1 MKQIALAT
9 LLCFTAAIAA
19 PVTAVAQAPQAQKTT
34 SLSIPVLANGTN
46 PLTGATG
53 SFNGTLR
60 VQRFAT
66 SGGNLVAVGLLS
78 GVVTQTLNGV
88 TTNGSIVRTVTMP
101 ATVGG
106 QAATTAAAAAPA
118 AITAQA
124 TCDIL
129 HLDLGPLHLDLLG
142 LVVDLNQ
149 IVLDITAE
157 SGAGNLLGNLLCA
170 VTGLLDNPSGLANLL
185 NQILAILG

>member
-9 LLCFTAAIAA
+9 LLCFTAAVAA
-19 PVTAVAQAPQAQKTT
+19 PVTAVAQAQQAQKT
-34 SLSIPVLANGTN
+34 SPLAIPVVGTGAN
-46 PLTGATG
+46 PITGATG

-60 VQRFAT
+60 LQRFAT
-66 SGGNLVAVGLLS
+66 SGGNLVAVGLLT

-88 TTNGSIVRTVTMP
+88 TSTASIVRTVTMP

-106 QAATTAAAAAPA
+106 QATTAASAAPA

-185 NQILAILG
+185 NQVLAILG

>member
-19 PVTAVAQAPQAQKTT
+19 PVTAVAQAQQAQKTT
-34 SLSIPVLANGTN
+34 SLAIPVVASGTN
-46 PLTGATG
+46 PTTNATG

-66 SGGNLVAVGLLS
+66 SGGNLVAVGLLT

-88 TTNGSIVRTVTMP
+88 TTNASIVRTVTMP

-106 QAATTAAAAAPA
+106 QATTAATAAPA